1 MKRSRDSKVHMKTA
15 AIIGLI
21 VMATVTVCNGS
32 NSATEKSS
40 AKTGGTGMESIATFA
55 GGCFWCMEPPF
66 KKLDGVLKVVV
77 GYTGG
82 TKKNPTYEDVSAGR
96 TGHMESIQ
104 VTFNPER
111 IGYLKLLDVFWKNI
125 DPTDARG
132 QFADQGSQ
140 YRSAIFYSTLE
151 QRELAEATRS
161 NLEKSRVFSK
171 PVATMIVPAS
181 VFYPAEEYHQ
191 DYFLKNSDNY
201 HRYRQGSGRDAF
213 LAKVWTGKTW
223 SAESV
228 SVEKFDKPAD
238 PVLKALLTSQQ
249 YDVTQE
255 SGTEPAF
262 NNTYWDN
269 HRDGIYVDV
278 VSGEPL
284 FSSIDKFESG
294 TGWPSFTRPLVKE
307 NVVEK
312 RDATYGMERTEVRSR
327 YSNSHL
333 GHVFKDGPAPTHLRY
348 CMNSASLRFIPKEDL
363 RKEGYG
369 RYEAL
374 FVK

>member
-1 MKRSRDSKVHMKTA
+1 MYESNGNNKFFDRGDVDRMQRVEFTGRK
-15 AIIGLI
+15 I
-21 VMATVTVCNGS
+21 VRKDWRYRYGINCHFS
-32 NSATEKSS
+32 
-40 AKTGGTGMESIATFA
+40 

-82 TKKNPTYEDVSAGR
+82 TKKNPTYEEVSAGG

-104 VTFNPER
+104 VTFNPQR
-111 IGYLKLLDVFWKNI
+111 ISYLKLLDVYWKNI

-132 QFADQGSQ
+132 QFADQGNQ

-151 QRELAEATRS
+151 QRELAEATK
-161 NLEKSRVFSK
+161 NDLEKSHVFNK
-171 PVATMIVPAS
+171 PIAAMIVPATA
-181 VFYPAEEYHQ
+181 FYPAEDYHQ

-201 HRYRQGSGRDAF
+201 HTYRQGSGRDAF
-213 LAKVWTGKTW
+213 LVKVWAGKTW
-223 SAESV
+223 SAESI

-238 PVLKALLTSQQ
+238 PVLKTLLTPQQ
-249 YDVTQE
+249 YDVTQQ

-269 HRDGIYVDV
+269 HREGIYVDV

-294 TGWPSFTRPLVKE
+294 TGWPSFTRPLDKE

-312 RDATYGMERTEVRSR
+312 RDATFGMERTEVRSLHGD
-327 YSNSHL
+327 SHL
-333 GHVFKDGPAPTHLRY
+333 GHLFNDGPAPTHLRY